1 MNKKLTSILL
11 ASAMVLSLGLT
22 ACGGGKT
29 AESKAPEATKAAEP
43 AASQA
48 AAPTESKAAE
58 PAKTE
63 KGKIAYI
70 VGNLGDKSFND
81 SGEKG
86 MNVLR
91 GEGWDVKTIETG
103 EAQDKYLDF
112 ILDALDAGYEY
123 LVGSSTYSEK
133 FLEVCGEYPDAKFLI
148 FDDVPAD
155 EAAIPANVAYISYAQ
170 NEGSYLV
177 GLMAAGMSK
186 TKTVA
191 VNVGM
196 DNPIIADFVTGFI
209 QGVKDKDPEVK
220 VIKAAVGS
228 WSDAATMKT
237 ICEAQA
243 RDNNADVFYQVAG
256 GCGFGMFEACTGN
269 GTWAIGVDS
278 DQYADMKEGQN
289 PEQADCILTSML
301 KEVGNSFVTFFHQVA
316 DGKDVWGKYQVLG
329 AADGAVGYAVNENF
343 EKNVPQELRDEM
355 AAVGES
361 VKAGK
366 LTIKSYFDFKDEA
379 EYNAYLDDA
388 RK

>member
-1 MNKKLTSILL
+1 MNKKLTSTVL
-11 ASAMVLSLGLT
+11 ASTMLFSLGLT
-22 ACGGGKT
+22 ACGGNRTT
-29 AESKAPEATKAAEP
+29 AESKAPVTE
-43 AASQA
+43 SQA
-48 AAPTESKAAE
+48 PAETQAPQPTETT
-58 PAKTE
+58 PPKTG

-91 GEGWDVKTIETG
+91 SEGWDVKTIETG

-112 ILDALDAGYEY
+112 ILDALDSGYEY
-123 LVGSSTYSEK
+123 LATPSNYGEK
-133 FLEVCGEYPDAKFLI
+133 ILEVCGDYPDARFLI

-155 EAAIPANVAYISYAQ
+155 ESQIPDNVAYLSYAQ

-177 GLMAAGMSK
+177 GLLAAGMTQSK
-186 TKTVA
+186 VVA

-278 DQYADMKEGQN
+278 DQYTDMKDGQN

-301 KEVGNSFVTFFHQVA
+301 KEVGNSFVTFFHQVE
-316 DGKDVWGKYQVLG
+316 DGENVWGKYQVLG
-329 AADGAVGYAVNENF
+329 AADGAVGYAINENF

-355 AAVGES
+355 AAVGEA

-379 EYNAYLDDA
+379 EYNAYLEAA
-388 RK
+388 R

>member
-1 MNKKLTSILL
+1 MNKKLTSVLL
-11 ASAMVLSLGLT
+11 ASTMLLSMGLT
-22 ACGGGKT
+22 GCGEKTPTPTTAPTTAPTAAPTAAPEKT
-29 AESKAPEATKAAEP
+29 AEPVVNKG
-43 AASQA
+43 
-48 AAPTESKAAE
+48 
-58 PAKTE
+58 

-70 VGNLGDKSFND
+70 VSNLGDKSFND

-86 MNVLR
+86 MNTLR
-91 GEGWDVKTIETG
+91 AEGWDVKTIETG
-103 EAQDKYLDF
+103 DAADKYMDF
-112 ILDALDAGYEY
+112 IMDAVDQGYEY
-123 LVGSSTYSEK
+123 LVASSTYGEK
-133 FLEVCGEYPDAKFLI
+133 FLEIADEYDDVNFLI
-148 FDDVPAD
+148 FDDVPSD
-155 EAAIPANVAYISYAQ
+155 EDAIPENVAYISYAQ

-177 GLMAAGMSK
+177 GLLAAGMTT

-269 GTWAIGVDS
+269 GTYAIGVDS
-278 DQYADMKEGQN
+278 DQYTDMKEGQN

-301 KEVGNSFVTFFHQVA
+301 KEVGNSLVNFFHEVE
-316 DGKDVWGKYQVLG
+316 DGDNVWGKYQVQG
-329 AADGAVGYAVNENF
+329 AAENAVGYAVNENF
-343 EKNVPQELRDEM
+343 ESLVPEALRDEM
-355 AAVGES
+355 AAVGED
-361 VKAGK
+361 VKSGK
-366 LTIKSYFDFKDEA
+366 LTIMSYFDFADEA
-379 EYNAYLDDA
+379 EYNAYLDA
-388 RK
+388 AKA

>member
-1 MNKKLTSILL
+1 MKKKLTGILL

-22 ACGGGKT
+22 ACGGGT
-29 AESKAPEATKAAEP
+29 TQSQAPASKAPESQAP
-43 AASQA
+43 ASQA
-48 AAPTESKAAE
+48 PASQAPAAG
-58 PAKTE
+58 

-86 MNVLR
+86 MNTLR
-91 GEGWDVKTIETG
+91 AEGWDVKTIETG
-103 EAQDKYLDF
+103 EAADKYLDF
-112 ILDALDAGYEY
+112 IYDALDQGYKY
-123 LVGSSTYSEK
+123 LAGSSTYGEK
-133 FLEVCGEYPDAKFLI
+133 FLEVCGEYPDAHFLI

-155 EAAIPANVAYISYAQ
+155 ESAIPANVAYISYAQ

-177 GLMAAGMSK
+177 GLMAAGMTTSK
-186 TKTVA
+186 VVA

-278 DQYADMKEGQN
+278 DQYTDMKEGQN

-301 KEVGNSFVTFFHQVA
+301 KEVGNSFVTFFHQVENG
-316 DGKDVWGKYQVLG
+316 DDVWGKYQVLG
-329 AADGAVGYAVNENF
+329 AAENAVGYAINENF

-355 AAVGES
+355 AAVGEA
-361 VKAGK
+361 VKAGT
-366 LTIKSYFDFKDEA
+366 LTIKSYFDFANEA
-379 EYNAYLDDA
+379 EYNAYLADA
-388 RK
+388 RA

>member
-1 MNKKLTSILL
+1 MSKKLISMLL
-11 ASAMVLSLGLT
+11 AAGMILSLA
-22 ACGGGKT
+22 ACGNKT
-29 AESKAPEATKAAEP
+29 TTETKAPEATKAATETK
-43 AASQA
+43 
-48 AAPTESKAAE
+48 APEESKAAE
-58 PAKTE
+58 PAKTG

-86 MNVLR
+86 MQTLIS
-91 GEGWDVKTIETG
+91 EGWEEKTIETG
-103 EAQDKYLDF
+103 EAADKYMDF
-112 ILDALDAGYEY
+112 ILDAIDQGYEY
-123 LVGSSTYSEK
+123 LVGSSTYGEK
-133 FLEVCGEYPDAKFLI
+133 FLEICDEYKDVKFLI

-155 EAAIPANVAYISYAQ
+155 ESKIPANVAYISYAQ

-177 GLMAAGMSK
+177 GWMAAGMTTNK
-186 TKTVA
+186 VVA

-196 DNPIIADFVTGFI
+196 DNPIIGDFVTGFI
-209 QGVKDKDPEVK
+209 QGVKDKDPDVK

-278 DQYADMKEGQN
+278 DQYTDMKAGQN

-301 KEVGNSFVTFFHQVA
+301 KEVGNSFVTFFHQVEA
-316 DGKDVWGKYQVLG
+316 GDDVWGKYQVLG
-329 AADGAVGYAVNENF
+329 AAEGSVGYAINENF
-343 EKNVPQELRDEM
+343 EKNVPQTLRDEM
-355 AAVGES
+355 ANLGAKVKSGE
-361 VKAGK
+361 
-366 LTIKSYFDFKDEA
+366 LTIKSYFDFADNA
-379 EYNAYLDDA
+379 EYEAYVKA
-388 RK
+388 AG